1 MLLRGRAVPGGI
13 PGGLGARGPRR
24 LRSLGR
30 GGGGAGLLLRLDL
43 LEEVLPEDEASASTT
58 PEAAEA
64 TGTAS
69 PEPTGDPTGD
79 SAATQE
85 HAFSVYSP
93 GSGTVT
99 ALGERVRMTF
109 RGGCAVL
116 TEHHEAEGTTT
127 YTFYRAD
134 TLDLGGL

>member
-1 MLLRGRAVPGGI
+1 MRATPL
-13 PGGLGARGPRR
+13 PMPR
-24 LRSLGR
+24 
-30 GGGGAGLLLRLDL
+30 
-43 LEEVLPEDEASASTT
+43 
-58 PEAAEA
+58 EA

-99 ALGERVRMTF
+99 TLGERVRVTF

-116 TEHHEAEGTTT
+116 TEHHAAEETTT
-127 YTFYRAD
+127 ITLYRAD